1 VPASRSFNAYAF
13 LAFPLTILFVFTLV
27 PTVMGLGLSLFQW
40 DGGTARFVGL
50 ANFRNLLADEK
61 FPPALRNTLVFVL
74 ATVPITTVAAFLL
87 AVLVQ
92 AKWFVGKTA
101 IRTLFFMPTVVSI
114 VAIGFVWRWLLDAD
128 AGPVTALARSLG
140 WADPPNWLQDGS
152 WPMVAII
159 AVSIWRGVGFCLV
172 LYLAALGQ
180 ISESLY
186 EAAEIDGA
194 SRGGILRHITWP
206 QVAPMT
212 IFLLVTGVIGA
223 LQVFDIVYVMTGQ
236 SGQTGET
243 NATNV
248 LNLYLYRQFTYG
260 QYGYAAAIAVVIFAL
275 TLTATLVQMRLLRS
289 KESPA

>member
-1 VPASRSFNAYAF
+1 MRASRSINAYAF
-13 LAFPLTILFVFTLV
+13 LAFPLTILFVFTLL
-27 PTVMGLGLSLFQW
+27 PTIAGLGLSVFQW
-40 DGGTARFVGL
+40 GGGGGASFVGL
-50 ANFRNLLADEK
+50 ANFRALAADEK
-61 FPPALRNTLVFVL
+61 FPPALWNTLVFVL
-74 ATVPITTVAAFLL
+74 ATVPLTTVAAFLL
-87 AVLVQ
+87 AVLVH
-92 AKWFVGKTA
+92 ARWFVGKTA
-101 IRTLFFMPTVVSI
+101 IRTLFFLPTVVSI
-114 VAIGFVWRWLLDAD
+114 VAIGFVWRWLLDSD
-128 AGPVTALARSLG
+128 AGPVTALARGIG
-140 WADPPNWLQDGS
+140 WSHPPNWLQDGS

-159 AVSIWRGVGFCLV
+159 AVSVWRGVGFCLV

-212 IFLLVTGVIGA
+212 VFLLVTGVIGA

-236 SGQTGET
+236 TGET
-243 NATNV
+243 NTTNV

-275 TLTATLVQMRLLRS
+275 TLIATLGQLRFLRA
-289 KESPA
+289 KGGAA